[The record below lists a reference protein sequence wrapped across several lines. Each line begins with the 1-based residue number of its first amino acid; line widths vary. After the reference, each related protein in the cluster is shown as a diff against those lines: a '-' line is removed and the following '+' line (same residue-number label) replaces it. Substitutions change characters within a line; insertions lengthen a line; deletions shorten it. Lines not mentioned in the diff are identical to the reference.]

1 MCKIGD
7 RWVVNPS
14 GGLLSKGDQNYSFLY
29 LYLLL
34 CTSTQG
40 IVITHGAPV

>member
-14 GGLLSKGDQNYSFLY
+14 GGLLSKGCQNMFFVP
-29 LYLLL
+29 
-34 CTSTQG
+34 
-40 IVITHGAPV
+40 IPVTVY

>member
-14 GGLLSKGDQNYSFLY
+14 GGLLSKGGQNILFVPFASA
-29 LYLLL
+29 
-34 CTSTQG
+34 Q
-40 IVITHGAPV
+40 